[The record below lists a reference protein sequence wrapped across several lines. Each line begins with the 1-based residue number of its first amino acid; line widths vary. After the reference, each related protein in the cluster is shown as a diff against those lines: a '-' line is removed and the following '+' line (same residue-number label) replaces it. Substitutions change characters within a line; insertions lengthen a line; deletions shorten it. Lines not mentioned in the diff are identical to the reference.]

1 MKVRSEQEL
10 CVDSELVD
18 PTTTSDWDH
27 QVLGHHK
34 ANVFHSAAWA
44 RVLMKTYNHRPTY
57 LRCYQGNHLIALVPL
72 MELQSLFRPRRG
84 ISLPFSDYCDPLL
97 FEPASEG
104 LVFRELCRVSTERN
118 WKYLELR
125 GSGCVPPDGVPAVSF
140 YSHQISLK
148 DGFLGAASS
157 FHPSVGRALRKAR
170 RSDQLSVEIDDSE
183 SAMRTFFPLLALT
196 RRRHGLP
203 PQPLAFFLHIQREI
217 LAKKMGF
224 IVLVRLLGKPIAA
237 MVFFHWGRTALY
249 KFGASDKHFQEH
261 RPNNLAMAAAIQ
273 RLTEVGSETLHF
285 GRSSLSNAGLRRF
298 KLTWGATEGA
308 LHYYRYSMGTAQW
321 ETTLDRTEGVYT
333 KIFKH
338 MPLAFNRVA
347 GRLIYPHLD

>member
-84 ISLPFSDYCDPLL
+84 ISLPFSDYCDPLF

-104 LVFRELCRVSTERN
+104 LVLRELCRVSTARN